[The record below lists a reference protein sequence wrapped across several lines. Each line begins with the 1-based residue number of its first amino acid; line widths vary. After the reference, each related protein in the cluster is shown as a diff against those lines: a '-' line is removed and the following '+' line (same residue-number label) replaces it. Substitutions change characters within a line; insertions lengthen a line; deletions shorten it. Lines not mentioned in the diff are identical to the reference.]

1 MDTLIMIWLRGQL
14 ARTPQ
19 RFTSRKDLNDWMKKF
34 EWFSWYFCLI
44 HNLVP
49 VQSRGMATHTHTA
62 KHPHVGGCRH
72 TDSTPTVSTSF
83 NQVRML
89 PWEPNSEPPFLS
101 LSFLSLCLLIHLCL
115 LSLALPPQLSK
126 QEPGHLPSCLLPIQ
140 MWCFGRSTDSERKS
154 DPNRSVLLWHN
165 YLLTPTSIP
174 PSFPLSVLYL
184 SVSSPSLPHSFCGR
198 T

>member
-19 RFTSRKDLNDWMKKF
+19 RFTSRKALNDWMKKF

-49 VQSRGMATHTHTA
+49 VQSRGMATHTHRA

-115 LSLALPPQLSK
+115 LSLALPPQLHPFK
-126 QEPGHLPSCLLPIQ
+126 TRA
-140 MWCFGRSTDSERKS
+140 RSLAKLFTTN
-154 DPNRSVLLWHN
+154 PNVMFRPFDRQREKKW
-165 YLLTPTSIP
+165 P
-174 PSFPLSVLYL
+174 
-184 SVSSPSLPHSFCGR
+184 
-198 T
+198 

>member
-1 MDTLIMIWLRGQL
+1 MQSWTQGWLRSLIELFCHTPIPLASRDSAKRFNSIVGIRDRMGQGRNGHVNYDL
-14 ARTPQ
+14 TQ
-19 RFTSRKDLNDWMKKF
+19 RSTCTDSPALHKQKKF

-115 LSLALPPQLSK
+115 LSLALPPQLHPFK
-126 QEPGHLPSCLLPIQ
+126 TRA
-140 MWCFGRSTDSERKS
+140 RSLAKLFTTN
-154 DPNRSVLLWHN
+154 PNVMFRPFDRQREKKW
-165 YLLTPTSIP
+165 P
-174 PSFPLSVLYL
+174 
-184 SVSSPSLPHSFCGR
+184 
-198 T
+198 